1 MENNIDYIAI
11 MDRWNNR
18 IRNGMENLQKISKQS
33 EEVFKRLE
41 KGIENVNNFVEC
53 LQKIDYQK
61 LLNGFEEGIA
71 IEIENINKYLL
82 DRNWYLPN
90 VSLNNMENISN
101 IISNKN
107 MTDEEKYSAID
118 ITMQKIVLENIED
131 LKSNLNSRFKERQL
145 IFKEMFKSYYEE
157 NYILCIPVMLAQIE
171 GICNEILGVNFFSK
185 EYKTY
190 YPKTRKVIENKVVEK
205 NINKLNSAQLI
216 PLYFVSEIFKR
227 TDDENI
233 LNRHNILHGTSCNYG
248 SRLNADKCI
257 ALIGFLLNVDNIVNK
272 EIYAE

>member
-1 MENNIDYIAI
+1 MENKIDYIAI

-90 VSLNNMENISN
+90 ASLNNMGNISN